1 MSTRTVLACGGLLV
15 MAGLLLLG
23 GCSSGGKGDGSKG
36 TGAASGRPRLAGIV
50 FQEDQFFRMVLFG
63 MRDAAKKAD
72 VELLEANSNNKPDK
86 EIELVNTYVARKV
99 DAILISPWSKKSS
112 APALK
117 NAHDKGIK
125 IICHNTPVEGD
136 FPVAYI
142 ECSPTDLGQQTGK
155 AAKKFIEEKLGGKA
169 KIAILAFKSQ
179 VPEQSDARVN
189 GFKKEV
195 TQLPGVEIVAEQDAW
210 LPEMAVKKAG
220 DILTANP
227 DINILYSANEG
238 GTVGCVLAVK
248 NANKAGKISVFGTDV
263 SEQLISFLQSP
274 DDILQTITA
283 QRPVEVG
290 RLAVEAAVKA
300 LKGEPVEKVKYL
312 TGTCLSR
319 TDLQGVK
326 AYAAQLKEWMAEGS
340 K

>member
-1 MSTRTVLACGGLLV
+1 LKLAH
-15 MAGLLLLG
+15 
-23 GCSSGGKGDGSKG
+23 
-36 TGAASGRPRLAGIV
+36 
-50 FQEDQFFRMVLFG
+50 E
-63 MRDAAKKAD
+63 
-72 VELLEANSNNKPDK
+72 
-86 EIELVNTYVARKV
+86 
-99 DAILISPWSKKSS
+99 
-112 APALK
+112 
-117 NAHDKGIK
+117 KGIK
-125 IICHNTPVEGD
+125 VICHNTPVDAD
-136 FPVAYI
+136 FLAAYI
-142 ECSPTDLGQQTGK
+142 ECSPADLGQQTGK

-227 DINILYSANEG
+227 EINMLYAANEG

-263 SEQLISFLQSP
+263 SEQLIGFLQSP
-274 DDILQTITA
+274 DDILQAITA

-319 TDLQGVK
+319 TDLEGVK